1 MLNDL
6 SVLKDVDEID
16 HITVHYRREGRPLD
30 KKEAVRLI
38 KKNTAVYSAAA
49 GLALGFDPKFI
60 TEEELSEPELFEA
73 LVKLREAL
81 MTQIGFGKNN
91 S

>member
-16 HITVHYRREGRPLD
+16 HVTVHTRREGKPLD

-38 KKNTAVYSAAA
+38 KKNTAVYKAAA
-49 GLALGFDPKFI
+49 EADLGFDPTFI
-60 TEEELSEPELFEA
+60 KEDDFSDRELFDA
-73 LVKLREAL
+73 LVKIRESL
-81 MTQIGFGKNN
+81 MDTIGFGK
-91 S
+91 

>member
-16 HITVHYRREGRPLD
+16 HVTVHYRREGKPLD

-38 KKNTAVYSAAA
+38 RKDTAVYEAA
-49 GLALGFDPKFI
+49 GNAALGVDPVFI
-60 TEEELSEPELFEA
+60 TEDDLSERELFDA
-73 LVKLREAL
+73 LVKIRESL
-81 MTQIGFGKNN
+81 MDTIGFGK
-91 S
+91 

>member
-16 HITVHYRREGRPLD
+16 HVTVHYRREGAPLD

-38 KKNTAVYSAAA
+38 KKDTAAYGAAKMTD
-49 GLALGFDPKFI
+49 LGFDPTTF
-60 TEEELSEPELFEA
+60 LSENDLSERVLYEA
-73 LVKLREAL
+73 LVKIRESL
-81 MTQIGFGKNN
+81 MDSIGFGK
-91 S
+91 

>member
-16 HITVHYRREGRPLD
+16 HVTVHYRREGTPLD

-38 KKNTAVYSAAA
+38 KKDAAA
-49 GLALGFDPKFI
+49 YEAAAKTDLGFDPTFL
-60 TEEELSEPELFEA
+60 TENDLSEQELFEA
-73 LVKLREAL
+73 LVKIREAL
-81 MTQIGFGKNN
+81 MTSIGFGK
-91 S
+91 

>member
-6 SVLKDVDEID
+6 SILKDVDEID

-38 KKNTAVYSAAA
+38 KKDTAAYKSAAEA
-49 GLALGFDPKFI
+49 DLGFDPVFMSADNF
-60 TEEELSEPELFEA
+60 SEQELFEA
-73 LVKLREAL
+73 LVKVRETL
-81 MTQIGFGKNN
+81 MTDIGFELL
-91 S
+91 

>member
-16 HITVHYRREGRPLD
+16 HVTVHYRRSGKPLD

-38 KKNTAVYSAAA
+38 KKDAAA
-49 GLALGFDPKFI
+49 YKEAGMIDFGFRPEFI
-60 TEEELSEPELFEA
+60 HAEELSEQELFEA
-73 LVKLREAL
+73 LTRLREAL
-81 MTQIGFGKNN
+81 MKKIGFGED
-91 S
+91 